1 MKNNKA
7 RRPLCLEIED
17 ARKEL
22 TDAVEQIS
30 ANHGLPCYLLELILS
45 DVLTR
50 VQNGKRIELAEAQKS
65 WEGGDEE

>member
-1 MKNNKA
+1 MKNNTA

-30 ANHGLPCYLLELILS
+30 AKHGLPCYLLELILS

-50 VQNGKRIELAEAQKS
+50 VQNGKRVELAEAQKS